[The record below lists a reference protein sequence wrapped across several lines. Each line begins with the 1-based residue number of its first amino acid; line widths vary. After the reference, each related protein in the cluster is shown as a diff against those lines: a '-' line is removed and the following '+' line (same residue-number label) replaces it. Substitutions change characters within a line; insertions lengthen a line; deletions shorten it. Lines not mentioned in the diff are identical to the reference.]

1 MVKVLQVLLAC
12 SPFKEMTKLHMFL
25 LLSFAC
31 RRTLQSIQEITKL
44 HMFLLLSF
52 SCRRTLQA
60 IQEMTKLHF
69 VFVAFLLLA
78 EE

>member
-1 MVKVLQVLLAC
+1 
-12 SPFKEMTKLHMFL
+12 
-25 LLSFAC
+25 
-31 RRTLQSIQEITKL
+31 
-44 HMFLLLSF
+44 MFLLLSF

>member
-1 MVKVLQVLLAC
+1 
-12 SPFKEMTKLHMFL
+12 MFL